1 MQCAVSISFAR
12 HLSLQ
17 HARWENAL
25 ASHDGA
31 GPDGLPRVDGFQLER
46 RIGEGRLATTF
57 LARDLE
63 RGGRVVLKMLRRDL
77 ATSPAR
83 VAAFEREYAVPA
95 ALRHPHVVRVFG
107 HSVMEGRP
115 YMTMEYLGGGDLAGL
130 LRSGLLPQE
139 AVALLRQASEAVAQ
153 LHRDGI
159 AHCDVKP
166 ANLLLR
172 HSGDLVLADFGA
184 ARQIGAPAPASAG
197 QIVGT
202 PSHAAPELAHGGAA
216 SAAADIYSL
225 GVVFHE
231 MLCGRLPFPGRT
243 LMEVVCQHLMAP
255 IPRLPQ
261 PLARFQPLI
270 DAMLDKK
277 ADRRLADGQAL
288 LARIDSLD
296 EAPAPTPALASASEI
311 L

>member
-1 MQCAVSISFAR
+1 MQPTVSISFAR
-12 HLSLQ
+12 HLSLR

-25 ASHDGA
+25 ASHEGVS
-31 GPDGLPRVDGFQLER
+31 PDGLPQIDGFQLER
-46 RIGEGRLATTF
+46 RIGQGRLACTF

-63 RGGRVVLKMLRRDL
+63 RGGRVVLKLLRRDL
-77 ATSPAR
+77 SASPAR
-83 VAAFEREYAVPA
+83 IAAFEREYAMLA
-95 ALRHPHVVRVFG
+95 ALHHPHVVRVFG

-115 YMTMEYLGGGDLAGL
+115 YLAMEYLGGGDLAGL

-139 AVALLRQASEAVAQ
+139 AVALLRQAGEAVAQ

-159 AHCDVKP
+159 VHCDVKP

-184 ARQIGAPAPASAG
+184 ARRIGAPAPAG

-202 PSHAAPELAHGGAA
+202 PSHAAPELAQGGAA

-261 PLARFQPLI
+261 PLALLQPLI
-270 DAMLDKK
+270 DAMLDKQ

-288 LARIDSLD
+288 LARIDLLD
-296 EAPAPTPALASASEI
+296 GAPAPTQALAGAI
-311 L
+311 DIR

>member
-1 MQCAVSISFAR
+1 MECAVSISFAR

-31 GPDGLPRVDGFQLER
+31 GPDGLPRVDGFELER
-46 RIGEGRLATTF
+46 RIGEGRLACTF

-77 ATSPAR
+77 TASPAR
-83 VAAFEREYAVPA
+83 IAAFEREYAVPA
-95 ALRHPHVVRVFG
+95 AIVHPHVVRVFG

-115 YMTMEYLGGGDLAGL
+115 YITMEYLGGGDLAGL
-130 LRSGLLPQE
+130 LRSGLLPHE
-139 AVALLRQASEAVAQ
+139 ALALLRQAGDSVAQ
-153 LHRDGI
+153 LHRNGMV
-159 AHCDVKP
+159 HCDVKP

-184 ARQIGAPAPASAG
+184 ARRIGAPAPAG
-197 QIVGT
+197 QVVGT
-202 PSHAAPELAHGGAA
+202 PSHAAPELAQGGAA

-243 LMEVVCQHLMAP
+243 VMEMVCQHLMAP
-255 IPRLPQ
+255 VPRLPHALARLQ
-261 PLARFQPLI
+261 PLL
-270 DAMLDKK
+270 DAMLDKQ

-296 EAPAPTPALASASEI
+296 GEPVPTLAPAGADEI
-311 L
+311 R